1 MPADRD
7 SDSGFTLV
15 EVMVT
20 IALLGAM
27 MAIAV
32 SGWSSWDK
40 ARAQAGAASELQT
53 VLRQT
58 QQRAVTEGRAMCVW
72 FDVAARSYTVYRGVC
87 DVSPPAEKLV
97 GPYEL
102 GHPVSLSAP
111 SFNAPSGASPGV
123 TFYARGTA
131 AEGQVSLT
139 RSGSA
144 KTYLIS
150 VEGLTG
156 RVSLS

>member
-1 MPADRD
+1 MSHHDR
-7 SDSGFTLV
+7 DSGFTLV
-15 EVMVT
+15 EVMVA
-20 IALLGAM
+20 IALMGTM

-32 SGWSSWDK
+32 GGFTSWDK
-40 ARAQAGAASELQT
+40 ARSHSGAASEMQT
-53 VLRQT
+53 VLRQV

-72 FDVAARSYTVYRGVC
+72 FDVAASSYTVYRGAC
-87 DVSPPAEKLV
+87 DASTKEKLV

-111 SFNAPSGASPGV
+111 SFTAPSGSSAGV

-131 AEGQVSLT
+131 TPGEVSLT
-139 RSGSA
+139 RSGST

-156 RVSLS
+156 RVTLS